1 MGIQWTKWSRN
12 IYVNTILNN
21 MADQIVTGI
30 DVGTYHVKVAVA
42 RIPKQTGNTQVKPE
56 IIGTGLAESRGLKN
70 GYIVHPEEVT
80 RSIKAAV
87 AQAEKAAGM
96 PIKRAHIAIGSI
108 GLEEMYSHGEIIP
121 ARADSEVT
129 NGDLEK
135 LMQDSEERILDRIPN
150 RRILHGI
157 PLRYAIDGTEVL
169 GRPQGLKGTK
179 LEVDSLFITTYE
191 QHIND
196 LITAVE
202 SIGVYVEDVIASPLA
217 ASFVLLSK
225 AQKRAGCVLVNIGA
239 ETTAIV
245 VFEESTP
252 ISLKI
257 FPVGSNDI
265 TNDLALGLRVPLEDA
280 EKIKR
285 GAMTSATFSK
295 KKVDDIISERMQ
307 AIFALIDAHLKKIKR
322 DGLLPAGAILTGGG
336 AILQQATDVA
346 KTSLS
351 LPARTAALDI
361 GKNTKVRDVS
371 WAVAYGLC
379 MWGASDSEETSAIGI
394 VKNTKHNLLTWF
406 SQFLP

>member
-1 MGIQWTKWSRN
+1 
-12 IYVNTILNN
+12 
-21 MADQIVTGI
+21 MAEKIVTGI
-30 DVGTYHVKVAVA
+30 DIGTYHVKVAVA
-42 RIPKQTGNTQVKPE
+42 RVPKQSSSGALKPE
-56 IIGTGLAESRGLKN
+56 IIGTGMAESRGLKN
-70 GYIVHPEEVT
+70 GYIIHPEEVA
-80 RSIKAAV
+80 RSVKAAV
-87 AQAEKAAGM
+87 SQAEKTAGV
-96 PIKRAHIAIGSI
+96 PIKRAHVAIGSI
-108 GLEEMYSHGEIIP
+108 GLEEIYSHGEIIP

-129 NGDLEK
+129 SGDLEK
-135 LMQDSEERILDRIPN
+135 LMQDSEERVMDRIPN

-196 LITAVE
+196 LIATVE
-202 SIGVYVEDVIASPLA
+202 DIGVYVEDVIASPLA

-225 AQKRAGCVLVNIGA
+225 AQKRAGCVLANIGA
-239 ETTAIV
+239 ETTSIV

-257 FPVGSNDI
+257 FPVGSNDV
-265 TNDLALGLRVPLEDA
+265 TNDIALGLRVPLEDA

-295 KKVDDIISERMQ
+295 KKVDEIISNRLDIIFGLVQ
-307 AIFALIDAHLKKIKR
+307 THLQTIKR
-322 DGLLPAGAILTGGG
+322 DGLLPAGIILTGGG
-336 AILQQATDVA
+336 A
-346 KTSLS
+346 SLS
-351 LPARTAALDI
+351 QTVDAAKSTLDLPARTANLEI
-361 GKNTKVRDVS
+361 GKNSKLRDVS

-379 MWGASDSEETSAIGI
+379 TWGASDTEETSAIGI
-394 VKNTKHNLLTWF
+394 VKNSRHNILNWL